1 MRSRAH
7 TPIGIDFDYNE
18 FRAIQFDRDLNP
30 AAVATIP
37 RQGRRVLLPAT
48 EELDILAQLL
58 AQRGFT
64 GTQVALAVPKEPSSF
79 HLLSLPPQGSGAP
92 ISQLALIEAQRS
104 GAHKTKDLQIGF
116 WTLPS
121 KDGVV
126 PKHSPYYTVA
136 AETKPLDELVDNFEA
151 VGFMPI
157 SIEPMETALARSAS
171 FHDEFIPD
179 SIHAIVDFGWDNSNV
194 VITLGRTPV
203 YTRKIDFGASRFR
216 RQLIDDH
223 AMPVHGIKA
232 LLNHNHTNAVLPNNE
247 TIRDRRV
254 NRIIS
259 VIMTPMLTV
268 IAEQLDTALTYVSQ
282 QHRFAPFGVV
292 FRSGYFS
299 SMDSV
304 AHAIAQRTGM
314 PTLKLPTPAISSNP
328 IDTPIE
334 SKITQF
340 EALLSPRLSIAAGLA
355 LGAAQQNSHRSL
367 QGAAS

>member
-18 FRAIQFDRDLNP
+18 FRAIQFDRDLYP
-30 AAVATIP
+30 AAIATIP
-37 RQGRRVLLPAT
+37 RQGRRTLLPST
-48 EELDILAQLL
+48 EELDTLAQLL

-64 GTQVALAVPKEPSSF
+64 GSQVALAVPKEPSSF

-92 ISQLALIEAQRS
+92 IAQLALIEAQRS

-121 KDGVV
+121 KGGVA
-126 PKHSPYYTVA
+126 KKNSPYYTVA
-136 AETKPLDELVDNFEA
+136 AETEPLDQLVDNFEA
-151 VGFMPI
+151 VGFTPT
-157 SIEPMETALARSAS
+157 SIEPMETALARSAA
-171 FHDEFIPD
+171 FHDEFIAD
-179 SIHAIVDFGWDNSNV
+179 SIHAIVDFGWDNSTV
-194 VITLGRTPV
+194 VITLGHTPV
-203 YTRKIDFGASRFR
+203 YTRNIDIGASRFR

-223 AMPVHGIKA
+223 AMPVHAIKA
-232 LLNHNHTNAVLPNNE
+232 LLNPNHTNAILPAGNSIQE
-247 TIRDRRV
+247 HRV

-259 VIMTPMLTV
+259 VILTQMLTE
-268 IAEQLDTALTYVSQ
+268 IAVQLDTALTYVSQ

-299 SMDSV
+299 SMEQV
-304 AHAIAQRTGM
+304 AHAIAHRTGM
-314 PTLKLPTPAISSNP
+314 PTLNLLTPAISSNP
-328 IDTPIE
+328 
-334 SKITQF
+334 SHAKISQF

-355 LGAAQQNSHRSL
+355 LGAAQQTSHRSM